1 MPHAEL
7 LRRLLPPASYDPNG
21 PKVHLSTELEGRE
34 LDRALADLPHAVGAL
49 KPFTYREWIED
60 YERIYGLPN
69 PCLRGDITYQ
79 ERLQFVALA
88 MRERSGISIDWLQ
101 TYAELVGYQVTIT
114 EFVPFRAGHSRA
126 GDALTNDGWIYA
138 FTVHAA
144 GEIVRRFRAGRSTA
158 GEKLRDWGEGPLECV
173 INKYKPAHT
182 VALFAYVSAG
192 SGG

>member
-21 PKVHLSTELEGRE
+21 PKVHLSTEMEGRE

>member
-7 LRRLLPPASYDPNG
+7 LRRLLPPDSYDPNG
-21 PKVHLSTELEGRE
+21 PKVHLSTEMEGRE

-192 SGG
+192 REG

>member
-21 PKVHLSTELEGRE
+21 PKVHLSTEMEGRE

-192 SGG
+192 SEG

>member
-21 PKVHLSTELEGRE
+21 PKVHLSTEMEGRE
-34 LDRALADLPHAVGAL
+34 LDRVLADLPHAVGAL

-192 SGG
+192 SEG